1 MIKACRHKHRVF
13 AGVLVVWL
21 TSLATSA
28 FAQSYD
34 NPGLGEQPVSAHPQD
49 YKPLG
54 IRAGTFMLHPGVE
67 LAAEWT
73 DNVFYSY
80 TDELSDV
87 IYHVRPYFTAQSTW
101 SRHSLTVRLAADFGI
116 YNDYSFRNY
125 QDYFLNIAGRLDV
138 KTRSSFNYNLDFMR
152 LHEGLNDRAAQQGVD
167 PTVYH
172 MYDAGLGYEHQFNRL
187 SVTARYAYV
196 NLDFDNNIGFD
207 GEIIDNQDRNRHD
220 NIFDVQLG
228 YQLKTEM
235 QVFIGGNWR
244 QVTYEEKF
252 DRNGLDRSS
261 DGYSLRGGVRMG
273 ITEVLN
279 GDFFVT
285 YHDMSYD
292 DPTLPNVSGWALGA
306 ALTWMP
312 TLLTT
317 VRGSITS
324 DVQQTTNQYAS
335 GYLGTLYALRV
346 DHELLRDLQL
356 SARVSYRNNDY
367 TLVADAP
374 ENVRQYDHAWSA
386 GVGAN
391 YFINR
396 SMYLSL
402 SYDYSKVSSNLPID
416 DYTVNTVWLVLGL
429 EK

>member
-1 MIKACRHKHRVF
+1 MINPCRHKHRLF
-13 AGVLVVWL
+13 AGVLLVWM
-21 TSLATSA
+21 TFLAPTA
-28 FAQSYD
+28 FAQTYD
-34 NPGLGEQPVSAHPQD
+34 NPRLGELPVYAHPQD

-67 LAAEWT
+67 LAAEWS
-73 DNVFYSY
+73 DNVFYSSF
-80 TDELSDV
+80 DEQSDT
-87 IYHVRPYFTAQSTW
+87 IYHVRPYVTAQSTW
-101 SRHSLTVRLAADFGI
+101 SRHSLTVRLAADFAF
-116 YNDYSFRNY
+116 YNNYSFRNY

-138 KTRSSFNYNLDFMR
+138 KTRSSFDYNLDVMR

-167 PTVYH
+167 PTIYH
-172 MYDAGLGYEHQFNRL
+172 LLGAGLGFDHQFNRL
-187 SVTARYAYV
+187 DVTVRYSYI

-207 GEIIDNQDRNRHD
+207 GEVIDNHDRNRHS

-228 YQLKTEM
+228 YQAMTEM
-235 QVFIGGNWR
+235 QWFVGGNWT
-244 QVTYEEKF
+244 QVSYQQEF
-252 DRNGLDRSS
+252 DRNGLARSS
-261 DGYSLRGGVRMG
+261 DGYNLRGGVRMG

-279 GDFFVT
+279 GDLFVS

-292 DPTLPNVSGWALGA
+292 DPTLPNVSGWSLGA
-306 ALTWMP
+306 ALTWQP

-317 VRGSITS
+317 VRGSIVS
-324 DVQQTTNQYAS
+324 DVQQTTYEYAS
-335 GYLGTLYALRV
+335 GYLGPLYALRV

-356 SARVSYRNNDY
+356 SAKLSYRKNDY

-374 ENVRQYDHAWSA
+374 SNARRYDNVWSA
-386 GVGAN
+386 GIGAN

-402 SYDYSKVSSNLPID
+402 SYDYSQVTSNVPTD
-416 DYTVNTVWLVLGL
+416 EYTVNTVWLVLGL